1 MPLGLVPPNVA
12 PTEHLHSFPLTVSF
26 VRRPAAPS
34 PFLFQFS
41 HFPGKIQKTLWLERK
56 AGKQKERKGRRD
68 QERWERNKT
77 ECLFLL
83 LSGCW
88 HGLGSACSKACSLS
102 QNPWINFLGLKKNP
116 PHIRR
121 RKTCFTSQP
130 GYSKSA
136 GKHLPT
142 SPLRSANVELIKIKT
157 IF

>member
-1 MPLGLVPPNVA
+1 MWHPRSICIPSPSLSPLSGGLLLLLPSSFSSLIFQAKFRKHCDWKGRQGSRKKEKGDETRRDGKGTKQNAYFSSSLGVGMDLDLLVPKPA
-12 PTEHLHSFPLTVSF
+12 HSP
-26 VRRPAAPS
+26 
-34 PFLFQFS
+34 
-41 HFPGKIQKTLWLERK
+41 K
-56 AGKQKERKGRRD
+56 
-68 QERWERNKT
+68 
-77 ECLFLL
+77 
-83 LSGCW
+83 
-88 HGLGSACSKACSLS
+88 
-102 QNPWINFLGLKKNP
+102 NPWINFLGLKKNP